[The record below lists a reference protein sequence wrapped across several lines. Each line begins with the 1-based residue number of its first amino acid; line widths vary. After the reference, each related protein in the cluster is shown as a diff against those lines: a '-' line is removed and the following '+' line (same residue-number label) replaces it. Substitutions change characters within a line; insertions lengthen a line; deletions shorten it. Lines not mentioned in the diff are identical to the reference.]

1 VIKLLALLAAYRLL
15 RGFVA
20 IVLVATLALL
30 LLSVIPHTAGQGSP
44 AARQL
49 QHVARPVEQ
58 LLQQTLQKA
67 IGK

>member
-1 VIKLLALLAAYRLL
+1 VIKLLTLWAAWRLL
-15 RGFVA
+15 RA
-20 IVLVATLALL
+20 LAAVLVATLALL

-49 QHVARPVEQ
+49 QHVTRPVEQ